1 MSRNNYRGRGR
12 GNYGGKKPLHFRYNR
27 NTYIRSD
34 KVQLVDS
41 DGENKGVVDTK
52 EALKMA
58 QDQGLDLVEVAPN
71 ADPPVCKIISWSKFK
86 YEKKKK
92 EKQSRKNK
100 QKEMKELRFGS
111 YIADGDKDRQL
122 DRAREFLDE
131 GHNVK
136 LTVVKKN
143 RRAPMQQAKNLMNE
157 LLTELSDYSTIDE
170 RPSIQRNL
178 VSMMMKGGSK
188 GEGKKE
194 ENNAKTKDKKNSSK
208 KVQKDKSPGREK
220 S

>member
-1 MSRNNYRGRGR
+1 M
-12 GNYGGKKPLHFRYNR
+12 
-27 NTYIRSD
+27 
-34 KVQLVDS
+34 QLVDS
-41 DGENKGVVDTK
+41 DGENKGVVKTPK
-52 EALKMA
+52 ALKMA
-58 QDQGLDLVEVAPN
+58 RDQGLDLVEVAPN
-71 ADPPVCKIISWSKFK
+71 ADPPVCKIVSWSKFK

-111 YIADGDKDRQL
+111 YIADGDKNRQL
-122 DRAREFLDE
+122 DRAKEFLDE

-136 LTVVKKN
+136 ITVVKKN

-178 VSMMMKGGSK
+178 VSMMLKGGSK
-188 GEGKKE
+188 GDGKKE
-194 ENNAKTKDKKNSSK
+194 ETNAKNKDTKNSSK